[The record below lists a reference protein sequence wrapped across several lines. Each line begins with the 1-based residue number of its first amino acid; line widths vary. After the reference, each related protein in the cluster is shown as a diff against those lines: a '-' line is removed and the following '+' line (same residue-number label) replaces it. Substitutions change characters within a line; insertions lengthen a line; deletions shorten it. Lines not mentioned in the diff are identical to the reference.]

1 MIKKGGF
8 GYNNSIKNKQKGPV
22 NMKII
27 HCADLHLDS
36 KLEANLSK
44 EKAKQRKGEIL
55 NTFVRMIDYAEK
67 ENVEIILIAG
77 DLFDRN
83 NISATASNTVK
94 NAIYSHP
101 GIRFYYLKGNH
112 DSAWI
117 FNNPEDIPEN
127 LKVFDD
133 HWTSYHEADGR
144 ITISGVELLS
154 SNAGSIYNTLVLDN
168 STFNIVLLHGQEA
181 GSTSK
186 SKDKTEVINIK
197 ALKNKAIDYLALGH
211 IHAPKTERLDARGVY
226 CYPGCLDGRGFDECG
241 EHGFM
246 VLDVDTD
253 TLKLSYEFIPFAS
266 RKLYTIECDVS
277 GCISSA
283 EMISKVDEALG
294 STDCTGNDL
303 IKIVLKGSVDID
315 CEKDPD
321 YILSAFSDR
330 YFFAK
335 LYDETTPYV
344 DPNDYALD
352 SSLKGEFVRGI
363 LNDPDI
369 DEADKPFIIKIGL
382 NAILGTK

>member
-1 MIKKGGF
+1 
-8 GYNNSIKNKQKGPV
+8 
-22 NMKII
+22 MKII

-112 DSAWI
+112 DSGN
-117 FNNPEDIPEN
+117 FFSDPESVPAN
-127 LKVFDD
+127 LKLFGTR
-133 HWTSYHEADGR
+133 WQTYLEAGDR
-144 ITISGVELLS
+144 ISVSGVELDN

-168 STFNIVLLHGQEA
+168 NTFNIVMLHGQEA
-181 GSTSK
+181 GSSSR
-186 SKDKTEVINIK
+186 SKDKTEAVNIK

-211 IHAPKTERLDARGVY
+211 VHAPKTERLDARGLY

-246 VLDVDTD
+246 LLNVDTD
-253 TLKLSYEFIPFAS
+253 TLKHTYEFIPFAS
-266 RKLYTIECDVS
+266 RKLYTVKCDVS

-283 EMISKVDEALG
+283 EMISKAETALQG
-294 STDCTGNDL
+294 TNSTGDDL
-303 IKIVLKGSVDID
+303 IKIVLTGSVDID

-321 YILSAFSDR
+321 YILSSFRDR

-369 DEADKPFIIKIGL
+369 DESDKPFVIKIGL